1 MRGLAGRER
10 TGGAGRMIDAVKRT
24 VRVLHSVISPSSL
37 RFQLLSR
44 SLFLL
49 AALLILIGGFQYV
62 FMKDFLYKNQAET
75 MASQMRGPLRDI
87 FMKAGQPIEHWG
99 PPKPAGDAA
108 GVGAEAGMNR
118 GVPDGGGGIGGEGT
132 DGRPPQL
139 FIPDAS
145 LAIIN
150 SDRSLIDLNAESGV
164 PAPQLSDAEYAALF
178 EESQPGHPGS
188 EGYRVIKDKD
198 GKEQLVVFR
207 LVGLP
212 GEQGERSWLVQMGT
226 YTAPLLKV
234 VMRQLLTFVGLSL
247 LALAGGL
254 ALYLP
259 ILRRALKPLNQMV
272 RIVEDT
278 NAGNLSNRFT
288 AASGQSE
295 IDRLGA
301 AFNGM
306 LERLEGSFEAER
318 EAKEQMRRFVADASH
333 ELRTPLTSIH
343 GFLEVLLRGAVNR
356 PEQLHAALNSMLG
369 ESQRMKKLVED
380 LLTLAKLDRTPVVQ
394 RTQARLD
401 KVIAEM
407 EPHLRMLAGDRKV
420 QFDLQPDLDAMC
432 DTDKIKQVVL
442 NLFHNAVQHTDPQ
455 QGTIAVRL
463 SAHTHRAELEVQDNG
478 PGIAP
483 EHLPHVFERFYRI
496 DASRTRKQGGA
507 GLGLSISQAIV
518 EAHGG
523 TIEVHS
529 EPGQGATFKVTLP
542 AI

>member
-1 MRGLAGRER
+1 MKRLAGRSR
-10 TGGAGRMIDAVKRT
+10 TWISGLTAAGKRGGRGLRSLIF
-24 VRVLHSVISPSSL
+24 PSSL

-62 FMKDFLYKNQAET
+62 IMKDFLYKNQAET
-75 MASQMRGPLRDI
+75 MAAQMRGPLRDI
-87 FMKAGQPIEHWG
+87 FMKAGLPIEHWS
-99 PPKPAGDAA
+99 PPKPIGD
-108 GVGAEAGMNR
+108 GADAGMN
-118 GVPDGGGGIGGEGT
+118 GGAPGSGGFGGDGS

-139 FIPDAS
+139 FLPDAS

-150 SDRSLIDLNAESGV
+150 SDHHFIDLNAESGAS
-164 PAPQLSDAEYAALF
+164 APQLSDAEYDTLF
-178 EESQPGHPGS
+178 AESQPGHPGS
-188 EGYRVIKDKD
+188 ESYRVLEDKD

-226 YTAPLLKV
+226 YTAPLREV
-234 VMRQLLTFVGLSL
+234 MMRQLMTFVGLSL

-254 ALYLP
+254 ALHLP

-301 AFNGM
+301 SFNGM
-306 LERLEGSFEAER
+306 LERLEESFEAER

-343 GFLEVLLRGAVNR
+343 GFLEVLLRGAANR
-356 PEQLHAALNSMLG
+356 PEQLHTALNSMLG

-394 RTQARLD
+394 RTEVRLD
-401 KVIAEM
+401 QVIAEM
-407 EPHLRMLAGDRKV
+407 EPHLRMLAGDRDV
-420 QFDLQPDLDAMC
+420 QFDLQPGLTAMC
-432 DTDKIKQVVL
+432 DEDNIKQVVL

-455 QGTIAVRL
+455 RGTIAVRL
-463 SAHTHRAELEVQDNG
+463 SAHSRQAELEVRDNG

>member
-1 MRGLAGRER
+1 MKRLAGRSRAR
-10 TGGAGRMIDAVKRT
+10 TGGITAAGKRWI
-24 VRVLHSVISPSSL
+24 RGLRSLISPSSL

-49 AALLILIGGFQYV
+49 AALLILIGVFQYV
-62 FMKDFLYKNQAET
+62 IMKDFLYKNQAET
-75 MASQMRGPLRDI
+75 MVSQMRGPLRDV

-99 PPKPAGDAA
+99 PPKPGGDGA
-108 GVGAEAGMNR
+108 GVGAEAGMN
-118 GVPDGGGGIGGEGT
+118 GSAPGGGGIGGEGT

-139 FIPDAS
+139 FIPGAS

-150 SDRSLIDLNAESGV
+150 SDHDFIDLNAESGA

-178 EESQPGHPGS
+178 EESQPGS
-188 EGYRVIKDKD
+188 EGYRVIEDQD

-212 GEQGERSWLVQMGT
+212 GEQGERAWLVQMGT
-226 YTAPLLKV
+226 YTAPLREV

-259 ILRRALKPLNQMV
+259 ILRQALTPLNQMV

-301 AFNGM
+301 SFNGM
-306 LERLEGSFEAER
+306 LERLEESFEAER

-343 GFLEVLLRGAVNR
+343 GFLEVLLRGAANR
-356 PEQLHAALNSMLG
+356 PEQLHTALNSMLG
-369 ESQRMKKLVED
+369 EAQRMKKLVED

-394 RTQARLD
+394 RTQVRLD

-407 EPHLRMLAGDRKV
+407 EPHLRMLAGEREV
-420 QFDLQPDLDAMC
+420 LFDLQPGLTAMC
-432 DTDKIKQVVL
+432 DRDKIKQVVL

-463 SAHTHRAELEVQDNG
+463 SAHPRQAELDVRDNG

-529 EPGQGATFKVTLP
+529 EPGQGATFRVTLP